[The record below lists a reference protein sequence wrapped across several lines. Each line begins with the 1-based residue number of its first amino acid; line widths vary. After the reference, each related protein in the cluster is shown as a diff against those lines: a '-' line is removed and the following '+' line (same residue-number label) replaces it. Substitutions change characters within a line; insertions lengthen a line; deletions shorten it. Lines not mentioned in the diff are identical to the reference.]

1 MAKTWN
7 EKLRAGKPA
16 HLSIMT
22 KPLWGLQTGDT
33 LFIATPLMVRDYM
46 KKIPKGNSRSIPQM
60 REDFS
65 NLHKANAT
73 CPLTSS
79 IFARIAAEAALEDI
93 KAGKNVGTVTPFW
106 RLIDKNNPIAKKL
119 TCGPEFVGKK
129 RREEGLP

>member
-1 MAKTWN
+1 MEARN
-7 EKLRAGKPA
+7 
-16 HLSIMT
+16 
-22 KPLWGLQTGDT
+22 GDT

-46 KKIPKGNSRSIPQM
+46 KKIPKRKSRSIPQM
-60 REDFS
+60 RDD
-65 NLHKANAT
+65 LAKIHKANGT

-79 IFARIAAEAALEDI
+79 IFARIVAEAALEDI

-129 RREEGLP
+129 RKEEGLP